1 MLEAIA
7 SAISNV
13 FGLLAGRSVL
23 RNAPEMKTNAT
34 ARADARL
41 KDTTVRTV
49 AGAATGD
56 AKELERLRKLA
67 AE

>member
-1 MLEAIA
+1 MMEAIA

-13 FGLLAGRSVL
+13 FGLLSGRSVL

-34 ARADARL
+34 ARADAKL
-41 KDTTVRTV
+41 KDSTVRTV
-49 AGAATGD
+49 AGAAGGD
-56 AKELERLRKLA
+56 PKELERLRKLS